1 VAKTSEPS
9 PIEVDDFPAG
19 ASHLR
24 IAVVTETYPPEVNG
38 VALSL
43 ARLVQGLRERDHDV
57 QLVRPRQQPG
67 QGAETGERFHEV
79 LMRGLPVPRYPGLK
93 MGVPSK
99 AALVS
104 LWARRRP
111 DLVHIATE
119 GPLGWSALE
128 AARRLRLPVSS
139 EFRTNFHTYCRHYG
153 MGWLARPMLAYLRKF
168 HNRTAC
174 TMVPT
179 ESVRRE
185 LAQIGFER
193 LLVVPRGVD
202 LARFDPRR
210 RCDPLRAA
218 WGAGPGDPVAL
229 YVGRLAPEK
238 NLDLM
243 VLAATAMQQAEPRLR
258 VVIVGDG
265 PARAEL
271 QRQLPTAHFAG
282 TRLGLELAEHYASG
296 DVFLFPSMSETY
308 GNVTAEAMASGLA
321 VVAFQHAAAGEL
333 IRDGVDG
340 ALAAPGDD
348 RGFVDRAVALATD
361 AAARRERGAAAR
373 RTVAA
378 CGWERV
384 VTQVEAVMRDVVR
397 QGQPARTVEPAFG
410 GVPSL

>member
-1 VAKTSEPS
+1 VVKTSEPS

-67 QGAETGERFHEV
+67 QGAESGERFHEV

-153 MGWLARPMLAYLRKF
+153 MGWLARPMLVYLRKF
-168 HNRTAC
+168 HNRAAC

-185 LAQIGFER
+185 LSQIGFER

-202 LARFDPRR
+202 TARFDPARR
-210 RCDPLRAA
+210 RDDLRAA
-218 WGAGPGDPVAL
+218 WGAGPDDPVAL

-238 NLDLM
+238 NLDLL
-243 VLAATAMQQAEPRLR
+243 VLAVTAMQQAEPRLC

-265 PARAEL
+265 PGREDL
-271 QRQLPTAHFAG
+271 ERRLPTARFAG

-296 DVFLFPSMSETY
+296 NVFLFPSLTETY

-321 VVAFQHAAAGEL
+321 VVAFHHAAAGQL
-333 IRDGVDG
+333 MRDGVDG
-340 ALAAPGDD
+340 SLAAPGDE

-361 AAARRERGAAAR
+361 PGARRALGSAARRAI
-373 RTVAA
+373 AA
-378 CGWERV
+378 CGWDRV
-384 VTQVEAVMRDVVR
+384 VTQVESVMRDVVR
-397 QGQPARTVEPAFG
+397 QGPPARAAEAPFG

>member
-1 VAKTSEPS
+1 MVKTSEPS

-43 ARLVQGLRERDHDV
+43 ARMVQGLRERDHDV
-57 QLVRPRQQPG
+57 QLVRPRQQAG
-67 QGAETGERFHEV
+67 QGPESGERFHEV

-139 EFRTNFHTYCRHYG
+139 EFRTNFHAYCRHYG

-185 LAQIGFER
+185 LAEAGFER

-202 LARFDPRR
+202 TVRFDPARR
-210 RCDPLRAA
+210 RDDLRAA

-229 YVGRLAPEK
+229 FVGRLAPEK
-238 NLDLM
+238 NLDLLA
-243 VLAATAMQQAEPRLR
+243 LAATAMQQAEPRVR
-258 VVIVGDG
+258 IVIVGDG
-265 PARAEL
+265 PARADLE
-271 QRQLPTAHFAG
+271 RALPTAHFAG
-282 TRLGLELAEHYASG
+282 TRLGLDLAEHYASG
-296 DVFLFPSMSETY
+296 DVFLFPSVTETY

-321 VVAFQHAAAGEL
+321 VVAFQHAAAGQL
-333 IRDGVDG
+333 IRDGVEG
-340 ALAAPGDD
+340 ALAAPGDA
-348 RGFVDRAVALATD
+348 RGLVDRAVALATD
-361 AAARRERGAAAR
+361 PAARRERGAAAR
-373 RTVAA
+373 RAIAA
-378 CGWERV
+378 CGWDRV
-384 VTQVEAVMRDVVR
+384 VAQAESVMRDVVR
-397 QGQPARTVEPAFG
+397 QGPPARTAEAPFG

>member
-1 VAKTSEPS
+1 MKAAPEAS

-24 IAVVTETYPPEVNG
+24 VAVVTETYPPEVNG

-43 ARLVQGLRERDHDV
+43 DRLVQGLRAREHEV

-67 QGAETGERFHEV
+67 QGAQSAERFHEV
-79 LMRGLPVPRYPGLK
+79 LMRGLPVPRYPGLT

-185 LAQIGFER
+185 LAALAFER

-202 LARFDPRR
+202 TERFDPARR
-210 RCDPLRAA
+210 SAALRAT
-218 WGAGPGDPVAL
+218 WGAEPGEPVAL

-238 NLDLM
+238 NLDL
-243 VLAATAMQQAEPRLR
+243 LAITVAAMRQTEPRLR
-258 VVIVGDG
+258 VVVVGDG
-265 PARAEL
+265 PSRTDL
-271 QRQLPTAHFAG
+271 QRQLPGAHFAG
-282 TRLGLELAEHYASG
+282 TRLGLELAEHYASA
-296 DVFLFPSMSETY
+296 DLFLFPSLTETY

-321 VVAFQHAAAGEL
+321 VVAFHHAAAGQL
-333 IRDGVDG
+333 IRDGVEGD
-340 ALAAPGDD
+340 LATPGDD
-348 RGFVDRAVALATD
+348 RGFVDRAVALARD
-361 AAARRERGAAAR
+361 PAARAARGAAAR
-373 RTVAA
+373 QAILP
-378 CGWERV
+378 CGWDRV
-384 VTQVEAVMRDVVR
+384 VAQVESTMRDVAR
-397 QGQPARTVEPAFG
+397 QGVPTRAAEPLFN